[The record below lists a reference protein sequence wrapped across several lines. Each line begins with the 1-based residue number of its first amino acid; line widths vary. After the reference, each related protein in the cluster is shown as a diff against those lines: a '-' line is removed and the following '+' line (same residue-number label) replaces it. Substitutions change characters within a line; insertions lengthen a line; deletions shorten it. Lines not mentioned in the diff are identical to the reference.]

1 MIHMVCIVVCL
12 LLTLY
17 LVLVVSFLL
26 LRAEVATH
34 PKAMRRAADAVRR
47 LRRLVG
53 RLLRRRRGGSK
64 NGDGSGGG
72 GGGGSDEGDGGDGAL
87 GAAST
92 MSASHAQ
99 AQLQQSV
106 LRWWRH
112 GDALGHTA
120 SGTANGNAANTGD
133 DGSDGINDGTG
144 APDRR
149 QAASTLLASNRW
161 RGWRDGAIEPPPF
174 WWFVVESGA
183 ERRMRCARNH
193 VRANNPPPAPLSQR
207 CHTLPVPKLRL
218 LFRPSS
224 AQPPS
229 TLHPFSHPRLGP
241 GTEAAARA
249 RLAAAGARLA
259 RDQPAELRGAPL
271 RPKGGV
277 VPRCAAAAS
286 RALRG
291 ET

>member
-1 MIHMVCIVVCL
+1 MVCIVVCL

-34 PKAMRRAADAVRR
+34 PKAVRRAADAVRR

-53 RLLRRRRGGSK
+53 RLLRRRRGGRR

-72 GGGGSDEGDGGDGAL
+72 GGGGGDEGDGGDGAL
-87 GAAST
+87 GAASA
-92 MSASHAQ
+92 MSTAQ

-193 VRANNPPPAPLSQR
+193 VRTNNAPPALLSPR
-207 CHTLPVPKLRL
+207 CSTLHVPKLRL
-218 LFRPSS
+218 LFLRGRPPHSPLSPRLPTPWTRFASCCAGADGSSRRTPRSRSAGGAAWRVSAAEGWSGAAPRRCRVTRPS
-224 AQPPS
+224 
-229 TLHPFSHPRLGP
+229 R
-241 GTEAAARA
+241 
-249 RLAAAGARLA
+249 
-259 RDQPAELRGAPL
+259 
-271 RPKGGV
+271 
-277 VPRCAAAAS
+277 
-286 RALRG
+286 
-291 ET
+291 